1 MNQAVHHPGLRCEN
15 SAAISRPGGHYS
27 HVCMGAGQVF
37 ISGQLPIRPDGSH
50 LNDASFE
57 DQARQVLANVDACLA
72 CAGVDRTSLM
82 QVRIYVTDIKNWPAF
97 NELYAD
103 WLGDHRPARAVA
115 GVAQLHFGFAVE
127 VEAVAL
133 LGQDV

>member
-1 MNQAVHHPGLRCEN
+1 MNQAVHHPELRCEN
-15 SAAISRPGGHYS
+15 SSEISRPGGHYS

-37 ISGQLPIRPDGSH
+37 ISGQLPIRSDGSQ

-72 CAGVDRTSLM
+72 CAGVERKNLM
-82 QVRIYVTDIKNWPAF
+82 QVRIYVTDINNWPAF
-97 NELYAD
+97 NALYAE
-103 WLGDHRPARAVA
+103 WLGAHRPARAVA

-133 LGQDV
+133 L